1 MLTNDQDACP
11 PAFLSTLRGFF
22 TDECYACELTCT
34 TPWMVLIY
42 VLVNQEKEKKSCIA
56 AINLNRYD
64 DLLATSLP
72 TGDYTTQFSNKI
84 YKLNL
89 LQRIYK
95 STRFPNLTALAVT
108 VTGKGAKP
116 AQNEEDVLRQM
127 LVRSY
132 EPLNDDLP
140 QDGDDDDILDG
151 RRQLFGN
158 YFANLPFLR
167 PGKNPNALTYD
178 QWKKQEVGGS
188 SDLTGNV
195 LEGGYD
201 KKTGAWYTWN
211 PAIAQKIKSL
221 TLRNFNKA
229 RPRALNTAFETLL
242 DEGKFCLEELTLEY
256 ESLTNKDLAQL
267 LAPKLSPRLK
277 ALSLDNTRFVSLEA
291 FRTKAFT
298 SLTSLLLNNI
308 NFEHLHL
315 LQSAH
320 FPQLRTLRLQSCFK
334 EQTSYSEGSEAI
346 VKNNSMKLGRL
357 VSGNTSF
364 CEQITS
370 LDITDNIL
378 DKKNFDTIFTSFRN
392 LTSLNLSLSRE
403 LSAAALEK
411 IKILTNL
418 ASLTLSETGWEID
431 EGQGGGRQVV
441 VDSVLEKLLPLK
453 ATLTSLVLKD
463 CVAIT
468 DAGLAHVGALEKLER
483 LELTEARKVTEEGL
497 WQMLTTLL
505 PRLEVL
511 NLEGCQKLG
520 DLTLRHIASPRL
532 LLPRTATTNPRLLP
546 LQSLNIQG
554 WGSVSGAGLN
564 NLARHLEDRLRRLT
578 TLLVDCSA
586 PKIKASNLRPFRLR
600 GIRLQ

>member
-1 MLTNDQDACP
+1 
-11 PAFLSTLRGFF
+11 
-22 TDECYACELTCT
+22 
-34 TPWMVLIY
+34 
-42 VLVNQEKEKKSCIA
+42 
-56 AINLNRYD
+56 
-64 DLLATSLP
+64 
-72 TGDYTTQFSNKI
+72 
-84 YKLNL
+84 
-89 LQRIYK
+89 
-95 STRFPNLTALAVT
+95 
-108 VTGKGAKP
+108 
-116 AQNEEDVLRQM
+116 
-127 LVRSY
+127 
-132 EPLNDDLP
+132 
-140 QDGDDDDILDG
+140 
-151 RRQLFGN
+151 
-158 YFANLPFLR
+158 
-167 PGKNPNALTYD
+167 
-178 QWKKQEVGGS
+178 
-188 SDLTGNV
+188 
-195 LEGGYD
+195 
-201 KKTGAWYTWN
+201 
-211 PAIAQKIKSL
+211 
-221 TLRNFNKA
+221 
-229 RPRALNTAFETLL
+229 
-242 DEGKFCLEELTLEY
+242 
-256 ESLTNKDLAQL
+256 
-267 LAPKLSPRLK
+267 
-277 ALSLDNTRFVSLEA
+277 
-291 FRTKAFT
+291 
-298 SLTSLLLNNI
+298 
-308 NFEHLHL
+308 
-315 LQSAH
+315 
-320 FPQLRTLRLQSCFK
+320 
-334 EQTSYSEGSEAI
+334 
-346 VKNNSMKLGRL
+346 MKLGRL